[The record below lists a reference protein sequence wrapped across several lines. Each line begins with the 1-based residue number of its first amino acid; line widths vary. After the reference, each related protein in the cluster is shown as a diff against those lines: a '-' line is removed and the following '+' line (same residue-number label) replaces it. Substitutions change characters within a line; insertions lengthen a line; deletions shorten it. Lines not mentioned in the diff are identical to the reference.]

1 MTARR
6 PGCRP
11 GPGTTKRLSAC
22 GTSAVSFWESSRSRP
37 GGRGTVVSGRVHTM
51 RNGDQGEGLP
61 CRLVLAG
68 CCSEPWPA
76 VILPALLEI
85 FAHQHSH
92 EASSWHKMVTPTE
105 HSSPRLTETL
115 GPREWGRC
123 QAGHENGRRTWET
136 GSVSSP
142 RPGMPVTTLS

>member
-1 MTARR
+1 MFAILLELVSFLSNIFYTVRNLFQGGECELFRTVHFHTWIFTLFLCPPVTARR

-37 GGRGTVVSGRVHTM
+37 GGRRTVVSGRVHTM

-85 FAHQHSH
+85 FAH
-92 EASSWHKMVTPTE
+92 P
-105 HSSPRLTETL
+105 
-115 GPREWGRC
+115 
-123 QAGHENGRRTWET
+123 
-136 GSVSSP
+136 
-142 RPGMPVTTLS
+142 TLS